1 MGDPFTFSKFD
12 VCRLHPKTFYLYLKE
27 EFHEKIY
34 PCSISCGL
42 IMLKTFA
49 ELVQLVSFIDC
60 LLCLLMGQMSLHLSG
75 LMLQET
81 YSSDEAD
88 EILAEDDLLPRQQR
102 IEQRWGRTDFFSPFQ
117 QRLEQRK
124 RPDSK
129 EAFLEL
135 DPYNQ
140 YSAQPTFHL
149 QNAEA
154 KDIFESKQIPGTGFQ
169 GGVITPHHQYRRS
182 ESLPFMA
189 GGKPPRSVQKSFS
202 SPRMDKLTSSSN
214 WLDDRVMDHAMKIV
228 KRHFPHIQGLQET
241 CVASVFGQHG
251 LRKQSGKFLQIV
263 NTKGNHWI
271 LLSNMGWD
279 HHHVR
284 VFDSCYRKLNPDTR
298 NCIVAMVP
306 TSNNSIRVL
315 MPTYQRQENQSDC
328 GLFAVAALF
337 ALAQGQDP
345 AKCYWDSNGMRPFL
359 HQCLQSESCQLFPNS
374 RTRVKQLRSKEYEIN
389 VCTKCCN
396 FPSDNPASGLCT
408 ECQRSWGILY

>member
-1 MGDPFTFSKFD
+1 
-12 VCRLHPKTFYLYLKE
+12 
-27 EFHEKIY
+27 
-34 PCSISCGL
+34 
-42 IMLKTFA
+42 MLKTFA

-88 EILAEDDLLPRQQR
+88 EISAEDDLFPRRQLM
-102 IEQRWGRTDFFSPFQ
+102 ID
-117 QRLEQRK
+117 QRK
-124 RPDSK
+124 KIPHSK
-129 EAFLEL
+129 ISIL
-135 DPYNQ
+135 DVGYGNQ

-149 QNAEA
+149 PTYDSGGLVYDEEE
-154 KDIFESKQIPGTGFQ
+154 DIFESKQTQGTGFQ
-169 GGVITPHHQYRRS
+169 PGVITPPHQYRRS

-189 GGKPPRSVQKSFS
+189 RGRPKRSVQKSFS

-306 TSNNSIRVL
+306 TRNNSIRVL

-337 ALAQGQDP
+337 ALARGQDP

-389 VCTKCCN
+389 VCTKCFN

>member
-1 MGDPFTFSKFD
+1 
-12 VCRLHPKTFYLYLKE
+12 
-27 EFHEKIY
+27 
-34 PCSISCGL
+34 
-42 IMLKTFA
+42 MLKTFA

-75 LMLQET
+75 LMLQEP
-81 YSSDEAD
+81 YSSDEKD
-88 EILAEDDLLPRQQR
+88 ESPAEDDLLPLQQR
-102 IEQRWGRTDFFSPFQ
+102 NEQRWGFSPFR
-117 QRLEQRK
+117 QRLEERK

-135 DPYNQ
+135 DSYNQ

-149 QNAEA
+149 PNAEA

-169 GGVITPHHQYRRS
+169 PGMITPHHQYRRS

-271 LLSNMGWD
+271 LLSNIGWD

-306 TSNNSIRVL
+306 TRNNSIRVL

-337 ALAQGQDP
+337 ALARGQDP